1 MAAAEIVMGSRC
13 SGRVAARAGAAL
25 ALAGALAVAG
35 GLPAA
40 AQEPIRIG
48 SFLAV
53 TGPAAFLGEPEKKT
67 LELYVDRINGEGGV
81 T

>member
-1 MAAAEIVMGSRC
+1 MAEGKTISRLEAAG
-13 SGRVAARAGAAL
+13 ALTLAAL
-25 ALAGALAVAG
+25 ASPAVAQD
-35 GLPAA
+35 A
-40 AQEPIRIG
+40 IRIG

-81 T
+81 LG

>member
-1 MAAAEIVMGSRC
+1 MAEGKTIIRLAAAGVLTL
-13 SGRVAARAGAAL
+13 AAL
-25 ALAGALAVAG
+25 GSPAL
-35 GLPAA
+35 

-81 T
+81 LG